1 MPISSIIKRF
11 NELRI
16 LVIGDIML
24 DRYIWGRVKRI
35 SPEAPVPVLKVSGEN
50 LSLGG
55 AANVAVNLKSLG
67 AKVELFGII
76 GSDYEGEKLIDLLKQ
91 IDIDSKGIIYDL
103 ERPTT
108 TKTRLIAE
116 SQHIARVDREET
128 LPISNNLKKELI
140 NLFKKSIEDQIPHGI
155 IISDYAKGTIN
166 KDLSTEIIRFANEK
180 GISVVVDPKGKDF
193 SKYKGANVI
202 TPNQRETED
211 ICGFPIEDNE
221 TLKKAVDILIEA
233 TDADGVLITRG
244 KQGISFSVK
253 GNEVKTIP
261 SHAKE
266 IFDVTGAGDTVI
278 STFTLSFLS
287 SNSWEDSVKIA
298 NHAAGMVVS
307 RIGTA
312 TVTQGD
318 LLDYFGNEKYS
329 LSSKIQSR
337 ELLSSTISRL
347 RAKGEKLVFTN
358 GCFDIFH
365 IGHLKL
371 LMEAKKLGD
380 VLVVGINNDDS
391 VRRLKGEGRP
401 LISEKDRVHIIAAL
415 DCVDYIVLFKEDN
428 PSALIE
434 ILKPDILVKGSD
446 YTPDKVIGREFVESY
461 GGRVCIIPI
470 VEGISTTYLVNKIRN
485 GI

>member
-1 MPISSIIKRF
+1 MSIPSIINHF
-11 NELRI
+11 NELRV

-24 DRYIWGRVKRI
+24 DRYIWGRVQRI

-50 LSLGG
+50 LSPGG

-67 AKVELFGII
+67 AQVELFGII
-76 GSDYEGEKLIDLLKQ
+76 GRDYEGEKLIDQLKQ

-103 ERPTT
+103 ERQTT

-128 LPISNNLKKELI
+128 FPISNDLKKKLI
-140 NLFKKSIEDQIPHGI
+140 NLFKKSVEEQIPHGI
-155 IISDYAKGTIN
+155 IISDYTKGTIN
-166 KDLSTEIIRFANEK
+166 KDLSIEIIRFANEK
-180 GISVVVDPKGKDF
+180 GIFVVVDPKGMDF
-193 SKYKGANVI
+193 SKYKGANVL
-202 TPNQRETED
+202 TPNQREAEEM
-211 ICGFPIEDNE
+211 CGFPIEDE
-221 TLKKAVDILIEA
+221 DTLKKAVENLIKE

-244 KQGISFSVK
+244 KRGISFSAR
-253 GNEVKTIP
+253 GSDVKTIP
-261 SHAKE
+261 SNAKE
-266 IFDVTGAGDTVI
+266 VFDVTGAGDTVI
-278 STFTLSFLS
+278 STFTLAFLS
-287 SNSWEDSVKIA
+287 SNSWEDSIKIA
-298 NHAAGMVVS
+298 NQAAGIVVS

-329 LSSKIQSR
+329 LSSKMPSR

-347 RAKGEKLVFTN
+347 REKGEKIVFTN

-371 LMEAKKLGD
+371 LKEAKKLGD
-380 VLVVGINNDDS
+380 VLVVGINNDES

-401 LISEKDRVHIIAAL
+401 LISENDRAHIIAAL

-428 PSALIE
+428 PAELIE

-470 VEGISTTYLVNKIRN
+470 VEGISTTYLVNKIKN

>member
-11 NELRI
+11 NEPRI

-128 LPISNNLKKELI
+128 FPISNNLKKELI
-140 NLFKKSIEDQIPHGI
+140 NLFKLSI
-155 IISDYAKGTIN
+155 
-166 KDLSTEIIRFANEK
+166 EIIRLANEK

-221 TLKKAVDILIEA
+221 TLKKAVDILIEE

-253 GNEVKTIP
+253 GNEIKTIP

-266 IFDVTGAGDTVI
+266 VFDVTGAGDTVI

-298 NHAAGMVVS
+298 NQAAGIVVS

-312 TVTQGD
+312 TVTQGG
-318 LLDYFGNEKYS
+318 LLDCFGNEKYS
-329 LSSKIQSR
+329 LSNKMLSR

-347 RAKGEKLVFTN
+347 RAKGEKIVFTN

-371 LMEAKKLGD
+371 LMEAKKLGHG
-380 VLVVGINNDDS
+380 LVVGINNDDS

-401 LISEKDRVHIIAAL
+401 LISENDRVHIIAAL

-446 YTPDKVIGREFVESY
+446 YTPNKVIGREFVESY

-470 VEGISTTYLVNKIRN
+470 VEGISTTYLVNNIRN